1 MRIRSRRSDKG
12 AERRRLRSSTE
23 LPTIEGGLTGPV
35 GATSR
40 IAGVDGFRAVAVLAV
55 LVYHNWLYTAPQ
67 PEDLGYLSRFV
78 LPHLPVGVTLFFVL
92 SGFLL
97 YRPFVARALTGRTP
111 PTLRHY
117 LRNRALRIFPAYWVI
132 LLATGVILPANIVRI
147 STTEVELGR
156 LEPTV
161 LLRNAGLVQNY
172 FAGSMDTGIPPAW
185 SLAVEWIFYLVLPFL
200 GMLAILVA
208 ARTVGGRGRTVATL
222 VPPVLLFLTG
232 IVTPWIRD
240 NLEPGTM
247 QNALGRSFLNHGDLF
262 AFGMVLAI
270 VMASIEHG
278 GLRIPRWWRVPAFGL
293 VAALTLVAMLLA
305 DRELIYIYRGAVP
318 YELLTGTA
326 AMLLLALVVLPSAD
340 GSFSILT
347 RILDSR
353 AFVALGLISYSLFL
367 WHEPL
372 QRLAFEQGLTLP
384 GVSGFW
390 ANLVILGVVAAALSV
405 LTYRFIEQPALARK
419 ARRGSGEPADRPSS
433 G

>member
-1 MRIRSRRSDKG
+1 M
-12 AERRRLRSSTE
+12 
-23 LPTIEGGLTGPV
+23 PTIEGGLTGPV

-78 LPHLPVGVTLFFVL
+78 FPHLLVGVTMFFVL

-97 YRPFVARALTGRTP
+97 YRPFVARAQTGRRP
-111 PTLRHY
+111 PSLRHY

-132 LLATGVILPANIVRI
+132 LLATGVILPASIVRI

-156 LEPTV
+156 LEPTG
-161 LLRNAGLVQNY
+161 LLRNAALVQNY
-172 FAGSMDTGIPPAW
+172 FAGSMDTGILPAW

-208 ARTVGGRGRTVATL
+208 ARTVGGGRTMATL
-222 VPPVLLFLTG
+222 VPPLLLFLMG
-232 IVTPWIRD
+232 LVTPWIVDR
-240 NLEPGTM
+240 LEPGTM
-247 QNALGRSFLNHGDLF
+247 KDALGRSFLTHGDLF

-278 GLRIPRWWRVPAFGL
+278 GLRMPRWWRVPAFGL
-293 VAALTLVAMLLA
+293 IAALALIAMLLA
-305 DRELIYIYRGAVP
+305 DRELIYIYQGAVI
-318 YELLTGTA
+318 YELLTGPA
-326 AMLLLALVVLPSAD
+326 AMLLLALVVVPSAD
-340 GSFSILT
+340 GSLSLLT

-372 QRLAFEQGLTLP
+372 QRLAFKEGLTLP

-390 ANLVILGVVAAALSV
+390 ANLVILGVVATALSV
-405 LTYRFIEQPALARK
+405 LTYRFIERPALALK
-419 ARRGSGEPADRPSS
+419 ARPGSGEPADRPSS
-433 G
+433 R